1 MQLTQNALFEKVPKN
16 WAEALP
22 PSFGQSPKKSISLL
36 RRPSL
41 TLEDWFQIHFQN
53 EEKTRA

>member
-22 PSFGQSPKKSISLL
+22 PSFGQSPKKKHLLTQETVPYTGGLVPNSL
-36 RRPSL
+36 S
-41 TLEDWFQIHFQN
+41 
-53 EEKTRA
+53 K